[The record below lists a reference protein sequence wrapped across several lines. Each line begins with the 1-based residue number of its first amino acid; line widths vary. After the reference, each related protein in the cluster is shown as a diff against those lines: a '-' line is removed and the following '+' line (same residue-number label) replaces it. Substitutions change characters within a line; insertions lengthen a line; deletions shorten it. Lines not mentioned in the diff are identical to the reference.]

1 MMHLLRLI
9 GGSFWSNGL
18 NKEQKE
24 IVMKQPFIPGK
35 GQIMRFL
42 ILPAS
47 VILDLSTGTW
57 EVLLSPSPPSQASY
71 YNIAIKAAN

>member
-24 IVMKQPFIPGK
+24 IVMKQPFIPRK
-35 GQIMRFL
+35 GHIMRFL
-42 ILPAS
+42 ILSAS
-47 VILDLSTGTW
+47 VILGLATGT
-57 EVLLSPSPPSQASY
+57 
-71 YNIAIKAAN
+71 

>member
-9 GGSFWSNGL
+9 GDSFWSNGL

-24 IVMKQPFIPGK
+24 IVMKQPFIPRK
-35 GQIMRFL
+35 GHIMRFL
-42 ILPAS
+42 ILSAS
-47 VILDLSTGTW
+47 VILGLATGTR

-71 YNIAIKAAN
+71 YNTAINAAN

>member
-9 GGSFWSNGL
+9 RGSFWSNGL

-42 ILPAS
+42 ILSAS
-47 VILDLSTGTW
+47 VILDLSTET
-57 EVLLSPSPPSQASY
+57 
-71 YNIAIKAAN
+71 

>member
-42 ILPAS
+42 IFSAS
-47 VILDLSTGTW
+47 VILDLSTGT
-57 EVLLSPSPPSQASY
+57 
-71 YNIAIKAAN
+71 

>member
-24 IVMKQPFIPGK
+24 IVMKQPFILGK

-42 ILPAS
+42 ILSAS